1 MEPGSAA
8 ETSAQRRPTWQFD
21 VGLEHET
28 KLLPLSWVTLKIAM
42 LVLASTRGIK
52 EKNPK
57 SNLVEDLTPG
67 VNGSLR
73 SGLGTLTSYHRGPS
87 PDRSF
92 IPSSDRQSTKRPIA
106 ERGIPS
112 DLPAKFPKRHN
123 AEWQQPG
130 HTMTAHQTSGVQT
143 QSTPLKT
150 TTTAQW
156 KMTGGRGEG
165 RKAQA
170 AGVDPWTRNRG
181 KMREVY
187 ARYRLEKAY
196 AYLRHKKG
204 ELRRSVRG
212 LNRVIARLDAE
223 INGEPQ
229 THNLYQLLWSFE
241 SGRRDPPVPDADPR
255 THPVLYCIPRG
266 INQGQ
271 CGWEEPLRQRPELWT
286 FPDLILRSD
295 RRFPY

>member
-1 MEPGSAA
+1 
-8 ETSAQRRPTWQFD
+8 
-21 VGLEHET
+21 
-28 KLLPLSWVTLKIAM
+28 
-42 LVLASTRGIK
+42 
-52 EKNPK
+52 
-57 SNLVEDLTPG
+57 
-67 VNGSLR
+67 
-73 SGLGTLTSYHRGPS
+73 
-87 PDRSF
+87 
-92 IPSSDRQSTKRPIA
+92 
-106 ERGIPS
+106 
-112 DLPAKFPKRHN
+112 
-123 AEWQQPG
+123 
-130 HTMTAHQTSGVQT
+130 MTAHQTRWVQT

-165 RKAQA
+165 RNAQA

-187 ARYRLEKAY
+187 ARYRLEKVY

-229 THNLYQLLWSFE
+229 PHNLYQLLWSFE

-255 THPVLYCIPRG
+255 THPMEAFVSSFCAHPGFDIVAMVQGLNAQCRDFLRMVEELRGQVRDLLDSIPEHYEHPGLYCIPRG

-271 CGWEEPLRQRPELWT
+271 CGWEEPLQQRPELWT
-286 FPDLILRSD
+286 FPDPIPRSE